1 LLLRVSY
8 DAKNS
13 VLGMALELG
22 GIVVGLLRFW
32 LGRLWVWFG
41 LIWAGIKLLFPA
53 QTQNIVLMVSY
64 DAKNNMVGMAL
75 DLVGFGGI

>member
-1 LLLRVSY
+1 MVSY

-22 GIVVGLLRFW
+22 GIVVGLLR

-75 DLVGFGGI
+75 DLFGFGWI